1 MDQATSQPADKPDE
15 KIVIYGT
22 EWCGDCRRAR
32 RFLDQH
38 NILYQWINIDRDK
51 QAEQFVLNSNGG
63 MRSVPTIVFPD
74 HSILVEPSSY
84 RLAEK
89 LGIEN
94 L

>member
-1 MDQATSQPADKPDE
+1 VDQPANKPGE
-15 KIVIYGT
+15 KIIIYGT

-32 RFLDQH
+32 RLLDQH
-38 NILYQWINIDRDK
+38 NIPYQLINIDRDRE
-51 QAEQFVLNSNGG
+51 AEQFVLKTNGG

-89 LGIEN
+89 LGIQTD
-94 L
+94 

>member
-1 MDQATSQPADKPDE
+1 MDQPGE
-15 KIVIYGT
+15 KIIIYGT

-38 NILYQWINIDRDK
+38 KIPYQWINIDRDRE
-51 QAEQFVLNSNGG
+51 AERFVLATNGG

-74 HSILVEPSSY
+74 KSILVEPASY
-84 RLAEK
+84 LLAQK
-89 LGIEN
+89 LGIQA